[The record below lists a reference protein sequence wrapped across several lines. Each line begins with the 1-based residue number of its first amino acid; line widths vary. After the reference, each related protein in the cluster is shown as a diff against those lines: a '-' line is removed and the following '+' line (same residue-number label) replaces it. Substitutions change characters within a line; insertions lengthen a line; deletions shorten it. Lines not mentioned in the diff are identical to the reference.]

1 MANRFNFTKAEID
14 ALPVPLAGK
23 RGTYHDTKVRGL
35 QLRVTPNGVKTFSVF
50 RRVKGG
56 GPERITIGV
65 YSSTPTS
72 GTTIEQAR
80 RRAGQVN
87 SAIDGGAN
95 PAEAKRV
102 HKSEMIFAELFA
114 EYLERHARPRKRTWQ
129 EDESKYNQ
137 YLAKPLGAKKLSAID
152 RKDVATVHSAITKQS
167 KAVTANRVLA
177 LLSSVFGWAASAG
190 LWAANPAKGIRRN
203 AERSRDRF
211 LQTDELPRF
220 YKALAEETND
230 IVRDYFLMSLL
241 TGARR
246 ANVLAMKWAEVDL
259 KRAEWRI
266 PRTKN
271 NDPQTIPLMPEAQA
285 ILVERQGGSESVYV
299 FPGPGK
305 SGHLV
310 EPKNGWRRIFDRD
323 ELAQLTSL
331 IGAAG
336 GKLAVKEGEGLGES
350 LDRARRLAKRLRL
363 DTSKTRITD
372 VRIHDL
378 RRTLGS
384 WQARTGASLSIIGK
398 SLSHKSVQTTAI
410 YSRLDID
417 PVRESMERATSAI
430 LAAAG
435 IAPKAEVSRL
445 RPTNRNM
452 RGGK

>member
-1 MANRFNFTKAEID
+1 MATRFNFTKTAIQ
-14 ALPVPLAGK
+14 ALPPPPAGT
-23 RGTYHDTKVRGL
+23 RATYRDTKVPGL
-35 QLRVTPNGVKTFSVF
+35 QLRVTPSGVKTFSVY

-56 GPERITIGV
+56 GPERITIGTF
-65 YSSTPTS
+65 STS
-72 GTTIEQAR
+72 TTVEKAR

-95 PAEAKRV
+95 PAEAKRA
-102 HKSEMIFAELFA
+102 HKSEMIFAELFG
-114 EYLERHARPRKRTWQ
+114 EYLERHAKIRKRTWR
-129 EDESKYNQ
+129 EDESKYAQ

-152 RKDVATVHSAITKQS
+152 RNDVATVHSAVTREAKP
-167 KAVTANRVLA
+167 VTANRVLA
-177 LLSSVFGWAASAG
+177 LLSSIFGWAASAG
-190 LWAANPAKGIRRN
+190 LWDANPAKGIRRN

-211 LQTDELPRF
+211 LQADELPRF
-220 YKALAEETND
+220 YTALAEEPND
-230 IVRDYFLMSLL
+230 TVRDYFLMSLL

-246 ANVLAMKWAEVDL
+246 ANVLAMKWAELDF

-271 NDPQTIPLMPEAQA
+271 NDPQTIPLMPEALA
-285 ILVERQGGSESVYV
+285 ILVERQSGSESVYV

-310 EPKNGWRRIFDRD
+310 EPKGGWRRIFDRD
-323 ELAQLTSL
+323 ELTQLGTL
-331 IGAAG
+331 ITAAG
-336 GKLAVKEGEGLGES
+336 GRIAITEGEGLGES
-350 LDRARRLAKRLRL
+350 LERARRLAKRLRI
-363 DTSKTRITD
+363 DGNRARIKD

-430 LAAAG
+430 LIAAG
-435 IAPKAEVSRL
+435 AKKAAHVSTLKPKSGRRRA
-445 RPTNRNM
+445 
-452 RGGK
+452 

>member
-1 MANRFNFTKAEID
+1 MANRINFTKAAIQ
-14 ALPVPLAGK
+14 ALTRPARK
-23 RGTYHDTKVRGL
+23 RATYHDTKVPGL
-35 QLRVTPNGVKTFSVF
+35 QLRVTPSDVKTFSVY

-56 GPERITIGV
+56 GPERITIG
-65 YSSTPTS
+65 TFPN
-72 GTTIEQAR
+72 TTIEKAR

-95 PAEAKRV
+95 PAEAKRA
-102 HKSEMIFAELFA
+102 HKSEMIFAELFG
-114 EYLERHARPRKRTWQ
+114 EYLERHAKLRKRTWR
-129 EDESKYNQ
+129 EDESKYAQ

-152 RKDVATVHSAITKQS
+152 RNDVATVHSAVTKEA
-167 KAVTANRVLA
+167 KPVTANRVLA
-177 LLSSVFGWAASAG
+177 LLSSIFGWAASAG
-190 LWAANPAKGIRRN
+190 LWDANPAKGIRRN

-220 YKALAEETND
+220 YAALAEEPND
-230 IVRDYFLMSLL
+230 TVRDYFLMSLL

-246 ANVLAMKWAEVDL
+246 ANVLAMKWVEIDF

-271 NDPQTIPLMPEAQA
+271 NDPQTIPLMPEALA
-285 ILVERQGGSESVYV
+285 ILVQRQSGSESVYV

-310 EPKNGWRRIFDRD
+310 EPKGGWRRIFDRD
-323 ELAQLTSL
+323 ELTQLTTL
-331 IGAAG
+331 VHAAG
-336 GKLAVKEGEGLGES
+336 SRFAIAEGENLTES
-350 LDRARRLAKRLRL
+350 LKRARREAKRLRI
-363 DTSKTRITD
+363 DATTRARIKD

-430 LAAAG
+430 LIAAG
-435 IAPKAEVSRL
+435 AKKPANVSKLKPKSGR
-445 RPTNRNM
+445 R
-452 RGGK
+452 

>member
-1 MANRFNFTKAEID
+1 M
-14 ALPVPLAGK
+14 
-23 RGTYHDTKVRGL
+23 
-35 QLRVTPNGVKTFSVF
+35 QLRVTPGGVKTFSVY

-56 GPERITIGV
+56 GPERITIG
-65 YSSTPTS
+65 TFPN
-72 GTTIEQAR
+72 TTVEKAR
-80 RRAGQVN
+80 QRAGQVN

-95 PAEAKRV
+95 PAEAKRA

-114 EYLERHARPRKRTWQ
+114 EYLERHAKLRKRTWR

-152 RKDVATVHSAITKQS
+152 RNDVATVHSAVTKEA
-167 KAVTANRVLA
+167 KPVTANRVLA
-177 LLSSVFGWAASAG
+177 LLSSIFGWGASAG
-190 LWAANPAKGIRRN
+190 LWDANPAKGIRRN

-211 LQTDELPRF
+211 LQADELPRF
-220 YKALAEETND
+220 YAALAEEPND
-230 IVRDYFLMSLL
+230 TVRDYFLLSLL

-246 ANVLAMKWAEVDL
+246 ANVLAMKWAEIDF

-271 NDPQTIPLMPEAQA
+271 DDPHTIPLMPEALA
-285 ILVERQGGSESVYV
+285 ILVQRQSGSESIYV

-310 EPKNGWRRIFDRD
+310 EPKGGWRRIFDRD
-323 ELAQLTSL
+323 ELTQLATL
-331 IGAAG
+331 LAAAG
-336 GKLAVKEGEGLGES
+336 GHLSLPEGEGLGEA
-350 LDRARRLAKRLRL
+350 LARAKREGKRLRI
-363 DTSKTRITD
+363 DTSKTRIKD

-430 LAAAG
+430 LIAAG
-435 IAPKAEVSRL
+435 AKKAANVSKLKPKGQRRRA
-445 RPTNRNM
+445 
-452 RGGK
+452 

>member
-1 MANRFNFTKAEID
+1 MATRFNFTKTAIQ
-14 ALPVPLAGK
+14 ALPTPPAGT
-23 RGTYHDTKVRGL
+23 RATYHDTKVPGL
-35 QLRVTPNGVKTFSVF
+35 QLRVTPSGVKTFSVY

-56 GPERITIGV
+56 GPERITIGTF
-65 YSSTPTS
+65 STS
-72 GTTIEQAR
+72 TTVEKAR

-95 PAEAKRV
+95 PAEAKRA

-114 EYLERHARPRKRTWQ
+114 EYLERHAKPRKRTWR

-152 RKDVATVHSAITKQS
+152 SNDIATVHSAVTKEA
-167 KAVTANRVLA
+167 KPVTANRVLA
-177 LLSSVFGWAASAG
+177 LLSSIFGWAASAG
-190 LWAANPAKGIRRN
+190 LWDENPAKGIRRN

-211 LQTDELPRF
+211 LQADELPRF
-220 YKALAEETND
+220 YAALADEPND
-230 IVRDYFLMSLL
+230 TVRDYFLMSLL

-246 ANVLAMKWAEVDL
+246 ANVLAMKWVEIDF

-271 NDPQTIPLMPEAQA
+271 NDPQTIPLMPEASA
-285 ILVERQGGSESVYV
+285 ILVQRQSGSESVYV

-310 EPKNGWRRIFDRD
+310 EPKGGWRRIFDRD
-323 ELAQLTSL
+323 ELTQLTTL
-331 IGAAG
+331 VHAAG
-336 GKLAVKEGEGLGES
+336 SRFAIAEGENLGES
-350 LDRARRLAKRLRL
+350 LKRARREAKRLRI
-363 DTSKTRITD
+363 DQSKARIKD

-410 YSRLDID
+410 YSRLDLD

-430 LAAAG
+430 LVAAG
-435 IAPKAEVSRL
+435 AKQAADVSTLKAKSQR
-445 RPTNRNM
+445 RRT
-452 RGGK
+452 